1 MTTTSA
7 TITDRQIRKLRAE
20 AEAAGD
26 YAQIDVCDV
35 ALAEHETADSEGNDL
50 TGPDRAPMTRT
61 EARAL
66 CARAISHA
74 EAQS

>member
-1 MTTTSA
+1 MTNA
-7 TITDRQIRKLRAE
+7 TNITDRQIRTLRAE

-35 ALAEHETADSEGNDL
+35 ALAAHETPDAEGNDL
-50 TGPDRAPMTRT
+50 TGPDRAPMTRS

-66 CARAISHA
+66 CARAVAYA